1 MPLAQGTRGANK
13 PKTSAST
20 LLAYRFVQNRA
31 WHGGMFKVMLRN
43 LSWRYFDFWL
53 LGAVV
58 LATAFGTTMIRSAVA
73 GNELLLPLIDRQIYF
88 ALVGIVV
95 IFLVAAIDYR
105 YWMALY
111 RPIFLVM
118 SILLFSLFLSAQEVF
133 GAARWFQVGVLFVQ
147 PTEFAKIAAILLL
160 ARYFD
165 RTQNHPRDLRWI
177 IVGFI
182 WVMGL
187 AIWIL
192 LQPNLSNVVVLMVI
206 LASLLWFNGIQLKH
220 LLLFAVIGFLT
231 ISTVAT
237 LSVLRIRIPFLQ
249 VYQQD
254 RITNF
259 ILPDENATFGEK
271 YNVDQAK
278 IAIGSG
284 GLFGKGYGHGTQTQ
298 LRFLKVRHTDFVFSV
313 ISEEFGLVGSLLVIV
328 IIGLVVWRCL
338 RAAQKARDVAGM
350 CIAYGVAT
358 LILFQGL
365 VNISMNL
372 NIVPVSGLP
381 LPFIS
386 YGGSGLTSLMLG
398 IGLVESVAMRHR
410 QLEF

>member
-1 MPLAQGTRGANK
+1 M
-13 PKTSAST
+13 
-20 LLAYRFVQNRA
+20 
-31 WHGGMFKVMLRN
+31 MLRDI
-43 LSWRYFDFWL
+43 SWRYFDFWL

-73 GNELLLPLIDRQIYF
+73 GNEQLLPLIDRQIYF
-88 ALVGIVV
+88 ALAGIAV

-111 RPIFLVM
+111 RPIFFVM
-118 SILLFSLFLSAQEVF
+118 SILLFALYLSAQQVF

-177 IVGFI
+177 LLAFL
-182 WVMGL
+182 WTMGI
-187 AIWIL
+187 AFWIL
-192 LQPNLSNVVVLMVI
+192 IQPNLSNVIVLMVI
-206 LASLLWFNGIQLKH
+206 FASLLWFNGLQLKH
-220 LLLFAVIGFLT
+220 LLIFGVIGFLVLAG
-231 ISTVAT
+231 IVG
-237 LSVLRIRIPFLQ
+237 LSSVGIRIPFLQ
-249 VYQQD
+249 EYQQQ
-254 RITNF
+254 RIVNF
-259 ILPDENATFGEK
+259 ILPDPNSTFGAT
-271 YNVDQAK
+271 YNVEQAR

-298 LRFLKVRHTDFVFSV
+298 LRFLKVRHTDFIFSV
-313 ISEEFGLVGSLLVIV
+313 ISEEFGLAGALLVIV
-328 IIGLVVWRCL
+328 IIMLVIWRCF
-338 RAAQKARDVAGM
+338 RTAQKARDVAGM

-358 LILFQGL
+358 LIFFQGA
-365 VNISMNL
+365 VNIGVNL
-372 NIVPVSGLP
+372 NIVPVAGLP

-398 IGLVESVAMRHR
+398 VGLVESVAMRHR

>member
-1 MPLAQGTRGANK
+1 
-13 PKTSAST
+13 
-20 LLAYRFVQNRA
+20 
-31 WHGGMFKVMLRN
+31 MLRDI
-43 LSWRYFDFWL
+43 SWRYFDFWL

-73 GNELLLPLIDRQIYF
+73 GNEELLPLINRQIYF
-88 ALVGIVV
+88 AIAGLVL
-95 IFLVAAIDYR
+95 IFVVAAIDYR
-105 YWMALY
+105 FWMAIY
-111 RPIFLVM
+111 RPIFIVM
-118 SILLFSLFLSAQEVF
+118 SLLLFFLFLSAQAVF
-133 GAARWFQVGVLFVQ
+133 GAARWFQVGVLFIQ

-165 RTQNHPRDLRWI
+165 KTQNQPRGLGWI
-177 IVGFI
+177 LGAFF

-206 LASLLWFNGIQLKH
+206 LASLLWFNGMQLKH
-220 LLLFAVIGFLT
+220 IALLGGAGALLIGAVVVLT
-231 ISTVAT
+231 AAN
-237 LSVLRIRIPFLQ
+237 IRIPFLQ
-249 VYQQD
+249 KYQQD
-254 RITNF
+254 RIANF
-259 ILPDENATFGEK
+259 ILPDPNATFGET
-271 YNVDQAK
+271 YNIDQAK

-298 LRFLKVRHTDFVFSV
+298 LRFLKVRHTDFIFSA
-313 ISEEFGLVGSLLVIV
+313 ISEEFGLVGALFVILMIVLVI
-328 IIGLVVWRCL
+328 WRCL

-350 CIAYGVAT
+350 TIAYGVAT
-358 LILFQGL
+358 LIFFQGM
-365 VNISMNL
+365 VNIGVNL

-398 IGLVESVAMRHR
+398 IGLVESVAMRYKE
-410 QLEF
+410 LDF

>member
-1 MPLAQGTRGANK
+1 M
-13 PKTSAST
+13 
-20 LLAYRFVQNRA
+20 
-31 WHGGMFKVMLRN
+31 MLRD

-73 GNELLLPLIDRQIYF
+73 GNELLVPLINRQIYF
-88 ALVGIVV
+88 ALAGIVV
-95 IFLVAAIDYR
+95 IFIVAAIDYR

-111 RPIFLVM
+111 RPIFFVM
-118 SILLFSLFLSAQEVF
+118 SLLLFSLFLSAQQVF

-177 IVGFI
+177 VVAFL

-192 LQPNLSNVVVLMVI
+192 LQPNLSNVIVLIVI
-206 LASLLWFNGIQLKH
+206 FAALLWFNGLQLKH
-220 LLLFAVIGFLT
+220 LLIFGVIGFVLLAT
-231 ISTVAT
+231 IVG
-237 LSVLRIRIPFLQ
+237 LSSVGIRIPFMQ
-249 VYQQD
+249 EYQQQ
-254 RITNF
+254 RIVNF
-259 ILPDENATFGEK
+259 ILPDPNATFGAT
-271 YNVDQAK
+271 YNVQQAL

-284 GLFGKGYGHGTQTQ
+284 GLFGQGYGHGTQTQ
-298 LRFLKVRHTDFVFSV
+298 LRFLKVRHTDFIFSA
-313 ISEEFGLVGSLLVIV
+313 ISEEFGLVGALLVIV
-328 IIGLVVWRCL
+328 IIVLIIWRCL

-358 LILFQGL
+358 LIFFQGV
-365 VNISMNL
+365 VNIGVNL

-398 IGLVESVAMRHR
+398 IGLVESVTMRHR

>member
-1 MPLAQGTRGANK
+1 
-13 PKTSAST
+13 
-20 LLAYRFVQNRA
+20 
-31 WHGGMFKVMLRN
+31 MLRN
-43 LSWRYFDFWL
+43 ISWRYFDFWL

-73 GNELLLPLIDRQIYF
+73 GNEVLLPLINRQIYF
-88 ALVGIVV
+88 AVAGIALIFVV
-95 IFLVAAIDYR
+95 ASIDYR

-111 RPIFLVM
+111 RPVFIV
-118 SILLFSLFLSAQEVF
+118 ISLFLIALNLSATAVF
-133 GAARWFQVGVLFVQ
+133 GSARWFTVGVLFLQ

-165 RTQNHPRDLRWI
+165 KTQNQPRDLRWI
-177 IVGFI
+177 FFAFL
-182 WVMGL
+182 WTMGI
-187 AIWIL
+187 AFWIL
-192 LQPNLSNVVVLMVI
+192 IQPNLSNVVVLMVI
-206 LASLLWFNGIQLKH
+206 LAALLWFNGIQLKH
-220 LLLFAVIGFLT
+220 LLLFGVIGFIA
-231 ISTVAT
+231 ISTVVA
-237 LSVLRIRIPFLQ
+237 LSAVGIRIPFLQ
-249 VYQQD
+249 EYQQQ
-254 RITNF
+254 RIANF
-259 ILPDENATFGEK
+259 ILPDPNATFGAT
-271 YNVDQAK
+271 YNVQQAL

-298 LRFLKVRHTDFVFSV
+298 LRFLKVRHTDFIFSA
-313 ISEEFGLVGSLLVIV
+313 ISEEFGLIGGLLVIV
-328 IIGLVVWRCL
+328 IIVLVIWRCI

-350 CIAYGVAT
+350 TIAYGVAT
-358 LILFQGL
+358 LIFFQGM
-365 VNISMNL
+365 VNIGVNL

>member
-1 MPLAQGTRGANK
+1 
-13 PKTSAST
+13 
-20 LLAYRFVQNRA
+20 
-31 WHGGMFKVMLRN
+31 MLRDV
-43 LSWRYFDFWL
+43 SWRYFDFLL

-73 GNELLLPLIDRQIYF
+73 GNEELLPLINRQIYF
-88 ALVGIVV
+88 AVLGIVL
-95 IFLVAAIDYR
+95 IFILGAIDYR
-105 YWMALY
+105 YWMSLYRIIFVVISVLLIALY
-111 RPIFLVM
+111 
-118 SILLFSLFLSAQEVF
+118 LSATAVF

-165 RTQNHPRDLRWI
+165 KTQNDPRTLRWLL
-177 IVGFI
+177 FAFF
-182 WVMGL
+182 WTMGL
-187 AIWIL
+187 GIWIL

-206 LASLLWFNGIQLKH
+206 LASLLWFNGIPIRH
-220 LLLFAVIGFLT
+220 LAIIGGLGAVLIGTVFGLTFLG
-231 ISTVAT
+231 VR
-237 LSVLRIRIPFLQ
+237 LPFLKP
-249 VYQQD
+249 YQQQ
-254 RITNF
+254 RIENF
-259 ILPDENATFGEK
+259 ILPNKSATFGET

-298 LRFLKVRHTDFVFSV
+298 LRFLKVRHTDFIFSAV
-313 ISEEFGLVGSLLVIV
+313 SEEFGLVGGMIVILVIAF
-328 IIGLVVWRCL
+328 VVWRCL

-350 CIAYGVAT
+350 CIGYGVAT
-358 LILFQGL
+358 LIFFQGM
-365 VNISMNL
+365 VNIGVNL

-398 IGLVESVAMRHR
+398 IGLVQSVAMRHR

>member
-1 MPLAQGTRGANK
+1 
-13 PKTSAST
+13 
-20 LLAYRFVQNRA
+20 
-31 WHGGMFKVMLRN
+31 MLRDT
-43 LSWRYFDFWL
+43 SWRYFDFWL

-73 GNELLLPLIDRQIYF
+73 GNEVLQPLINRQIYF
-88 ALVGIVV
+88 ALAGLILIFV
-95 IFLVAAIDYR
+95 IAAIDYH
-105 YWMALY
+105 YWISLYKWIFAL
-111 RPIFLVM
+111 M
-118 SILLFSLFLSAQEVF
+118 SVLLFALFLSAQAVF
-133 GAARWFQVGVLFVQ
+133 GAARWFSVGVLFLQ

-165 RTQNHPRDLRWI
+165 KTQNQPRSLRWI
-177 IVGFI
+177 LGAFL
-182 WVMGL
+182 WVMALG
-187 AIWIL
+187 IWIL

-220 LLLFAVIGFLT
+220 LLLFGVVGFLG
-231 ISTVAT
+231 IATVVT
-237 LSVLRIRIPFLQ
+237 LSVVGIRIPFLQ
-249 VYQQD
+249 EYQQQ

-259 ILPDENATFGEK
+259 ILPDPNATFGAT
-271 YNVDQAK
+271 YNVQQAL

-298 LRFLKVRHTDFVFSV
+298 LRFLKVRHTDFIFSA
-313 ISEEFGLVGSLLVIV
+313 ISEEFGLAGSLLVIV
-328 IIGLVVWRCL
+328 IIVLVIWRCL

-350 CIAYGVAT
+350 SIAYGVAT
-358 LILFQGL
+358 LIFFQGM
-365 VNISMNL
+365 VNIGVNL

-410 QLEF
+410 QLDF